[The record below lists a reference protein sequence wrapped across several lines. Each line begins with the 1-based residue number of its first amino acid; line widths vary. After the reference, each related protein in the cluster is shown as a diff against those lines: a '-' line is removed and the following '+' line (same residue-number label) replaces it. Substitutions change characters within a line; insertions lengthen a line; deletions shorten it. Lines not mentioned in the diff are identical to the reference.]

1 MNDTIKKFSDDLLA
15 DFKKALE
22 KQKTAE
28 VLSKIK
34 AADAGTFSVV
44 ISTSDEDRQGDAL
57 DQSKWKLQ
65 NYEANPVVL
74 WAHDYYNLPI
84 GVCTSISVQDGKLV
98 AEGKF
103 ASADLNPFADQV
115 AKLYAAGY
123 IKATSVGYIQ
133 HEDGELELLEFS
145 FVPVPA
151 NPYALSMR
159 EMKKLNLNMPQ
170 LVMKGLQFTVK
181 AEKPGDTCQL
191 DDGTPGVLATDPE
204 NPGELRCV
212 PEKDKSAD
220 DDQNN
225 LVKSIKAEHERH
237 GKAVTKAIEEF
248 KGIDEFKSALDSE
261 NDDHLNKCMKAID
274 ENYELE
280 DQRKPTKAIDE
291 FKSAMKAEHTEH
303 VKCFG
308 KAIEE
313 FKSIEEFG
321 KKATDELN
329 RHEKAHV
336 DLCEKEMGEGEDDET
351 KAALTDLVTKV
362 GRQISAKNRAKIEG
376 VIKAIEEYK
385 SAQSTAHE
393 QHSNNVIAALKELMG
408 DEGEEA
414 GKSGSPNSRSRS
426 TGAAPSVTPKD
437 GTMSEFEAFML
448 VRNILKTVNSDSSEG
463 LAKIKPVFREKF
475 PDFR

>member
-1 MNDTIKKFSDDLLA
+1 MNDTVKKFSADLLA
-15 DFKKALE
+15 EFKASLE
-22 KQKTAE
+22 KQKTDE
-28 VLSKIK
+28 FLKKTS
-34 AADAGTFSVV
+34 AAAAGTFSVV

-57 DQSKWKLQ
+57 DQSKWKLA

-103 ASADLNPFADQV
+103 ASAELNPFADQV

-191 DDGTPGVLATDPE
+191 DDGTPGVLASDPN

-225 LVKSIKAEHERH
+225 LVKSIKAEHDRH
-237 GKAVTKAIEEF
+237 GKVVKKAIEEF
-248 KGIDEFKSALDSE
+248 KGIDEFKSALDLE
-261 NDDHLNKCMKAID
+261 NDDHLDKCMKAID
-274 ENYELE
+274 ENYELQ
-280 DQRKPTKAIDE
+280 DQRKAIDE
-291 FKSAMKAEHTEH
+291 FKSAMKAEHAEH

-321 KKATDELN
+321 KKAADELN

-336 DLCEKEMGEGEDDET
+336 DMCKAEMGEGEDDET

-362 GRQISAKNRAKIEG
+362 GRQISAKNRAKLEG
-376 VIKAIEEYK
+376 VIKAIEEFK
-385 SAQSTAHE
+385 TEASQLHDK
-393 QHSNNVIAALKELMG
+393 HSNNVIAALKELMG
-408 DEGEEA
+408 DEGEEQKPEKGA
-414 GKSGSPNSRSRS
+414 APNQRPRSA
-426 TGAAPSVTPKD
+426 GAAPSKVD
-437 GTMSEFEAFML
+437 SISEFESYML
-448 VRNILKTVNSDSSEG
+448 VRDILKTVASASSEG
-463 LAKIKPVFREKF
+463 LAKLKPVFREKF
-475 PDFR
+475 PDHR